1 MLLTNEQLKKKL
13 TEEGISFGKKA
24 KKAELVEL
32 LLNFEKKR
40 DTEKRNTGSPTII
53 VIYLDKQNEKD
64 DSMEELDKRLKKRS
78 RLGQSGLENS
88 AEGSNSSTP
97 AKSTSQITEV
107 VSDLRYIVFL
117 THSFSG
123 NKPTFA
129 IEQLSNLTI
138 RNCVSKNSTLENYS
152 KTVFKNLSKIVEV
165 VFSGISF
172 QP

>member
-32 LLNFEKKR
+32 LLDFEKKR

-53 VIYLDKQNEKD
+53 VIFLDKQNEKD
-64 DSMEELDKRLKKRS
+64 DSMEELDKRL
-78 RLGQSGLENS
+78 GQSGLEDS